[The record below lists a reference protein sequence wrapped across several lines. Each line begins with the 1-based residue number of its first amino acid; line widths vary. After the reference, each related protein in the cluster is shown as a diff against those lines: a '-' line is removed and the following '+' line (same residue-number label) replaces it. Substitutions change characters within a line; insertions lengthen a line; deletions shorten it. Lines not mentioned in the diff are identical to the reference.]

1 MKGDHLLDPVKNF
14 FTAKFQQIGARPEG
28 VDYNSET
35 AQITRFEQFERLFG
49 AKRRF
54 SLNDYGC
61 GYGAMAVYLK
71 QKDYTFQ
78 YHGYDISAK
87 MVDYANQSI
96 SNNENWKFTSNAD
109 ELCSA
114 DFTIA
119 CGVFNLKFDADP
131 LTWIDYILDSL
142 LSIARISKLGFGF
155 NMLTKYSDADKM
167 RPDLYYGDPLYFF
180 DYCKRQFSRNV
191 ALLHDYELYDFTIL
205 VRL

>member
-1 MKGDHLLDPVKNF
+1 MKNDRLLDPVKNF
-14 FTAKFQQIGARPEG
+14 FTLKFEQIGARPEG
-28 VDYNSET
+28 VDYNSEN
-35 AQITRFEQFERLFG
+35 AQTLRFEQFERLFDSQ
-49 AKRRF
+49 RYF

-61 GYGAMAVYLK
+61 GYGALAEYLK
-71 QKDYTFQ
+71 QKDYKVQ

-87 MVDYANQSI
+87 MIDYAIQSI
-96 SNNENWKFTSNAD
+96 PKNENWKFTCNVN

-119 CGVFNLKFDADP
+119 CGVFNLKFDAD
-131 LTWIDYILDSL
+131 LQTWIDYILDSL
-142 LSIARISKLGFGF
+142 SSIASISKHGFGF

-167 RPDLYYGDPLYFF
+167 RSDLYYGDPLYFF
-180 DYCKRQFSRNV
+180 DYCKQQFSRNV

>member
-1 MKGDHLLDPVKNF
+1 MKNDPLLTPVEHF
-14 FTAKFQQIGARPEG
+14 FTEKFKQIGACPEG

-35 AQITRFEQFERLFG
+35 AQILRFEQFERLFDPQQL
-49 AKRRF
+49 F

-61 GYGAMAVYLK
+61 GYGALAQYLK
-71 QKDYTFQ
+71 QRDYKFQ
-78 YHGYDISAK
+78 YHGYDISAD
-87 MVDYANQSI
+87 MIDHANASTPA
-96 SNNENWKFTSNAD
+96 NENWQFTCVAN
-109 ELCSA
+109 ELCVA

-119 CGVFNLKFDADP
+119 CGVFNLKFEADP
-131 LTWIDYILDSL
+131 KTWLKYILDSL
-142 LSIARISKLGFGF
+142 SIIAGISRQGFGF

-167 RPDLYYGDPLYFF
+167 RADLYYGDPLYFF

>member
-1 MKGDHLLDPVKNF
+1 MKSDHLLDPVKIF
-14 FTAKFQQIGARPEG
+14 FTSKFEQGGARPEG
-28 VDYNSET
+28 IDYNSES
-35 AQITRFEQFERLFG
+35 AQIIRFEQFERLFDPQ
-49 AKRRF
+49 RYF

-61 GYGAMAVYLK
+61 GYGALAEYLK
-71 QKDYTFQ
+71 QKNYKFQ
-78 YHGYDISAK
+78 YHGYDIATK
-87 MVDYANQSI
+87 MIDHAIQSVPKD
-96 SNNENWKFTSNAD
+96 ENWKFTSNAD
-109 ELCSA
+109 ELCPA

-131 LTWIDYILDSL
+131 RIWIDYILDSL
-142 LSIARISKLGFGF
+142 SSIASISKLGFGF

-191 ALLHDYELYDFTIL
+191 ALLHDYELYDFSIL